1 MRIVIATTN
10 SGKLKE
16 FKELAEDVRGIEFV
30 LAPPEF
36 EVEETGITFE
46 ENAIL
51 KAEAAAKM
59 TGLIAFS
66 DDSGIEV
73 DALDGRPGIYSARYC
88 EGNDADRRKKMLN
101 ELEGVPEGKRG
112 AAFVCAMAVCLPTGQ
127 VIYKT
132 TVKWRGQ
139 VATSERGENGFGFD
153 PIFFLSEH
161 NATAAEISPVEKHR
175 ISHRG
180 QAFKQVL
187 TFLQSELLK
196 TV

>member
-1 MRIVIATTN
+1 MKVVIATTN
-10 SGKLKE
+10 AGKLRE
-16 FKELAEDVRGIEFV
+16 FKELAVGITGIEFV
-30 LAPPEF
+30 LAPPGF
-36 EVEETGITFE
+36 DVEETGVTFE

-51 KAEAAAKM
+51 KARAAAEL
-59 TGLIAFS
+59 TGFISIS

-88 EGNDADRRKKMLN
+88 EGNDGDRRKKLLN
-101 ELEGVPEGKRG
+101 ELEGVPADKRG
-112 AAFVCAMAVCLPTGQ
+112 AAFVCVMAVCLPTGQ
-127 VIYKT
+127 VIFTT

-139 VATSERGENGFGFD
+139 VATGESGENGFGFD

-161 NATAAEISPVEKHR
+161 NATAAEISPAEKHQ

>member
-101 ELEGVPEGKRG
+101 ELEGVPEGKR
-112 AAFVCAMAVCLPTGQ
+112 
-127 VIYKT
+127 
-132 TVKWRGQ
+132 RGQ

>member
-16 FKELAEDVRGIEFV
+16 FRELAQGVCGIEFV
-30 LAPPEF
+30 LAPAQF
-36 EVEETGITFE
+36 EVEETGNTFE
-46 ENAIL
+46 ANAML

-59 TGLIAFS
+59 TGLIAIS

-88 EGNDADRRKKMLN
+88 AGNDADRRSKLLN

-127 VIYKT
+127 MIYKT
-132 TVKWRGQ
+132 TVKWRGR

-153 PIFFLSEH
+153 PIFFLPEH
-161 NATAAEISPVEKHR
+161 NATAAEISPIEKHK

-187 TFLQSELLK
+187 AFLQSELLK